1 MASAAEQQQTTLEF
15 YQAMADFKNMFPQ
28 MDDDVI
34 EAVLRSNQGAVDT
47 TIDQLLAMSTDNEN
61 EKIRSEMEQSD
72 NSGDSSPKA
81 LISHQ
86 EVLVAV
92 QNPSDGKQSKSMK
105 SMKWQPPLL
114 GPLPDSFL
122 RIPQQMEDAHDSVV
136 QENSLLEDERIAMF
150 LQNEEFMTE
159 LRWNEDFLNTLEHEK
174 KLRCRNFN
182 KLNSAFLEHIYSK
195 LHGSEKCS
203 GNDEDLFRERL
214 KNMGK
219 VSRRKFAQLTKVF
232 TRTKKRG
239 GRQLLPPTASCDDLL
254 DPEDSRSQS

>member
-61 EKIRSEMEQSD
+61 EKIRSELEQSD
-72 NSGDSSPKA
+72 GSADSSPKA
-81 LISHQ
+81 AVHQ
-86 EVLVAV
+86 EVLVGVDA
-92 QNPSDGKQSKSMK
+92 PDAKQSKNTN
-105 SMKWQPPLL
+105 KWKPPLL

-122 RIPQQMEDAHDSVV
+122 RIPQQILEDAHDPVA

-150 LQNEEFMTE
+150 LQNEEFMSE
-159 LRWNEDFLNTLEHEK
+159 LRWNEDFLNTLEHD
-174 KLRCRNFN
+174 
-182 KLNSAFLEHIYSK
+182 SK

-203 GNDEDLFRERL
+203 GTDEDLFRERL

>member
-81 LISHQ
+81 LIGHQ

-92 QNPSDGKQSKSMK
+92 QDPSDGKQSKSMK

-122 RIPQQMEDAHDSVV
+122 RIPQQMEDAHDSIV
-136 QENSLLEDERIAMF
+136 QDNSLLEDERIAMF

-159 LRWNEDFLNTLEHEK
+159 LRWNEDFLNTLEHD
-174 KLRCRNFN
+174 
-182 KLNSAFLEHIYSK
+182 SK

>member
-81 LISHQ
+81 LMGHQ

-92 QNPSDGKQSKSMK
+92 QDPCDGKQSKSMH
-105 SMKWQPPLL
+105 KWQPPLL

-136 QENSLLEDERIAMF
+136 QDNSLLEDERIA
-150 LQNEEFMTE
+150 
-159 LRWNEDFLNTLEHEK
+159 
-174 KLRCRNFN
+174 
-182 KLNSAFLEHIYSK
+182 I
-195 LHGSEKCS
+195 EKCS